1 MRLGTLLKVVVGIA
15 LATPVATVQ
24 TASAVSGAP
33 GAVEFEVILRDDV
46 PAGAAPS
53 FTVVET
59 DLDGLAHLY
68 AAAGERQTIEL
79 NGSAHIAVTDP
90 EASNQWS
97 IAASNVGAAWA
108 VETGNPDVT
117 IAILD
122 TGVAGDANLDHV
134 RPGVSFVAGDPAVD
148 PTGHGTWV
156 AEIAAAAHD
165 ETGIAGM
172 CPGCTI
178 LPVQV
183 GDETGRVPWSAAAQG
198 VTWAVDNGA
207 DIINLSFGGRVQSQ
221 VLTDAVNYA
230 IANDVIVVAAAGNN
244 GTPTEFFPAA
254 IPGVLGVAGHDENH
268 ERYGWSNYGDWA
280 DVSAPGCTMGRSEG
294 EWVPICGTSF
304 ASPTI
309 AGALG
314 LVVAQGAVTPGEAEA
329 LVEGA
334 TTAQDW
340 VETGWV
346 DVGAVV
352 ASAPGQFRDVDP
364 GAYYAEGV
372 AWLADTGATTG
383 TSPTTF
389 SPDQPVTRGQLATF
403 LWRLDA
409 ATDQG

>member
-1 MRLGTLLKVVVGIA
+1 MRPGTLLNLVIGMA
-15 LATPVATVQ
+15 LVSPLASVQ
-24 TASAVSGAP
+24 SAGASSSAP
-33 GAVEFEVILRDDV
+33 GDVAFEVILRDDV
-46 PAGAAPS
+46 PEGAAPS

-59 DLDGLAHLY
+59 DLGGLLDLVED
-68 AAAGERQTIEL
+68 AGPDQTVEL
-79 NGSAHIAVTDP
+79 NGSAQIAVTDP
-90 EASNQWS
+90 EVVNQWP
-97 IAASNVGAAWA
+97 IATNGFEAAWA
-108 VETGNPDVT
+108 LETGSSDVT
-117 IAILD
+117 IAVLD
-122 TGVAGDANLDHV
+122 TGVDHDANLTH
-134 RPGVSFVAGDPAVD
+134 RLPGISFVDGDPGVD

-165 ETGIAGM
+165 DIGIAGM

-183 GDETGRVPWSAAAQG
+183 GDDTGRVPWSAAALG
-198 VTWAVDNGA
+198 ITWAVDNGA

-230 IANDVIVVAAAGNN
+230 LANDVIVVAAAGNN
-244 GTPTEFFPAA
+244 GTPTDFFPAA
-254 IPGVLGVAGHDENH
+254 IPGVLGVAAHDEHH
-268 ERYGWSNYGDWA
+268 ERYTWSNYGDWA
-280 DVSAPGCTMGRSEG
+280 DVSAPGCTMGRLDDG
-294 EWVPICGTSF
+294 YVPICGTSF
-304 ASPTI
+304 ATPTI
-309 AGALG
+309 AGTLG
-314 LVVAQGAVTPGEAEA
+314 LVLSRGATTPAEAEA
-329 LVEGA
+329 LVEDA

-352 ASAPGQFRDVDP
+352 TSAPGQFRDVDP

-389 SPDQPVTRGQLATF
+389 SPDAPVTRGQLATF

-409 ATDQG
+409 ATEAG